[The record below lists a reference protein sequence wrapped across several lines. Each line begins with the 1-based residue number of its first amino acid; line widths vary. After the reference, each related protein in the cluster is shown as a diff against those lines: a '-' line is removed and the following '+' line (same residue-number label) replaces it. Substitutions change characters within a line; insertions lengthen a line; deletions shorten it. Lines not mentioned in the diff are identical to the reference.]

1 MFRLSQ
7 GQLNLLTTCPRKF
20 QHTYLEQL
28 ATPYSPEQQ
37 EKLAWG
43 SRFHLL
49 MQQKELGLP
58 IESIVQG
65 DIEMQRCLTAFLD
78 AAPELFTSSEKN
90 DAYGKQSLDTFR
102 QAEHTRTLNLQNYLI
117 TVIYDLLI
125 AEPKQ
130 AQIFDWKTYPRPQ
143 NHKLLAQNWQ
153 TRLYL
158 YVLAETSNYLPE
170 QISMTYWF
178 VQLEGETQPQSLKF
192 AYSDTKHE
200 QTRQD
205 LTHLL
210 NKLTD
215 WLQRYNERGE
225 QFPQVEISAQD
236 CYYCQFITRCD
247 RAHQIEENPLTK
259 INAAVP
265 QDWLDNLSIIEEISI
280 I

>member
-20 QHTYLEQL
+20 QHTYIEQL

-58 IESIVQG
+58 IESIVEG
-65 DIEMQRCLTAFLD
+65 DTEMQRCLNAFID
-78 AAPELFTSSEKN
+78 PEPELFTLSEKS
-90 DAYGKQSLDTFR
+90 DRTFR
-102 QAEHTRTLNLQNYLI
+102 QAEHTRTLNFQNYLI

-125 AEPKQ
+125 AESKQ
-130 AQIFDWKTYPRPQ
+130 SQIFDWKTYPRPQ
-143 NHKLLAQNWQ
+143 NHKSLAQNWQ

-158 YVLAETSNYLPE
+158 YVLVESSNYLPE

-178 VQLEGETQPQSLKF
+178 VQLEGENKPQSLKF
-192 AYSDTKHE
+192 PYSETKHE

-205 LTHLL
+205 LTRILD
-210 NKLTD
+210 KLTD
-215 WLQRYNERGE
+215 WLQRYNDRGE
-225 QFPQVEISAQD
+225 FFPQVEISEGN
-236 CYYCQFITRCD
+236 CYSCQFITRCD
-247 RAHQIEENPLTK
+247 RTHEIEENPLTK
-259 INAAVP
+259 INAAAP
-265 QDWLDNLSIIEEISI
+265 PDWLPNLGMIEEISI
-280 I
+280 